1 MMNAKIIFLP
11 NNGLAPRL
19 FLVYSLSANF
29 LEIIENKSNIVSNY
43 SIRDIH
49 PLDCKIILEKVLEDS
64 SYLKTM
70 IDKQYELR
78 NWYTLE
84 DGTETDEPDFSK
96 KIIST
101 TFRLVF

>member
-1 MMNAKIIFLP
+1 MMYAKIIFLS

-19 FLVYSLSANF
+19 FLVYSLSESF
-29 LEIIENKSNIVSNY
+29 VELLENKSNIISNY

-49 PLDCKIILEKVLEDS
+49 PLDCKIILEKVLDDS

-70 IDKQYELR
+70 MDKEYELR